1 MTAAGGDAGRASVQ
15 DSRKHS
21 PKHPRKH
28 PEERTTFRGALR
40 GIFRAALERLSA
52 DGVVGIAAEEL
63 PGLVDQVRE
72 TADPKFGDYS
82 GTMAMALAK
91 RAGLKPRDVAVE
103 IIRRLDVGD
112 LFEMPTEPVGPGFI
126 NLRVREDALARA
138 VVSAVRDPRMG
149 VAPVA
154 TPETIVID
162 FGGPNV
168 AKPMHV
174 GHIRSTVIGDALAK
188 ILKFR
193 GHHTITDNHLG
204 DWGTQFGMILW
215 GWKHCRDDA
224 RFAADPTAE
233 LGRLYRLVRKVAD
246 AKPEE
251 LARDPEAA
259 ALAARYPDTGREV
272 LAETAK
278 LHEGDPEN
286 RALWEQFMPF
296 CRAEI
301 DRIFSRLH
309 VSFDHALG
317 ESFFQ
322 PMLAGVVVELM
333 ADPAVGAR
341 ESRGAIGIFL
351 NGEDAPPFLIRKADG
366 AFLYATTDLATLKW
380 RMEHWKPDR
389 ILYVVDSRQ
398 GPHFEQLFA
407 TAKLW
412 GCGDRQRIDGVEL
425 AHIAFGT
432 VLGED
437 GKPFKTRAGDTV
449 GLESLLDEGVERAGK
464 MQHAG
469 DKTQSA
475 DGRPQHVG
483 DKTEPADGRL
493 ERSGDS
499 DQGRSAAGMDA
510 AEQRHAA
517 EIVGMGAIKYAD
529 LSQNR
534 TTDYVFSF
542 DKMLQLTGNT
552 AAYMQYAV
560 ARVEGIFSKGG
571 IDRVALRQSVESVS
585 LSTPQERALA
595 LELVRFGEALED
607 VEIDYRPNVLTAWLY
622 ELAGCYSSFY
632 DALPVL
638 KAEGNE
644 RNSRLAVCD
653 LTGRIRRQGLEL
665 LGIGTV
671 EKM

>member
-1 MTAAGGDAGRASVQ
+1 MSGAGGETGRASLQ
-15 DSRKHS
+15 GLS
-21 PKHPRKH
+21 
-28 PEERTTFRGALR
+28 FRAALR
-40 GIFRAALERLSA
+40 GMFRAALERLTA
-52 DGVVGIAAEEL
+52 DGVVAIAADEL

-103 IIRRLDVGD
+103 ITRRLDVGD
-112 LFEMPTEPVGPGFI
+112 LFEPPSDPVGPGFI
-126 NLRVREDALARA
+126 NLRVRQDALARA
-138 VVSAVRDPRMG
+138 VVAALADPRLG

-154 TPETIVID
+154 EPDTIVID
-162 FGGPNV
+162 YGGPNV

-174 GHIRSTVIGDALAK
+174 GHIRSTVIGDALAR
-188 ILKFR
+188 ILRFR
-193 GHHTITDNHLG
+193 GHSVITDDHLG

-215 GWKHCRDDA
+215 GWKHCRDDS

-259 ALAARYPDTGREV
+259 ALAARYPDAGREV

-301 DRIFSRLH
+301 DRIFARLH

-317 ESFFQ
+317 ESFYQ
-322 PMLAGVVVELM
+322 PMLAGVVAELM
-333 ADPAVGAR
+333 ADPAVRAR
-341 ESRGAIGIFL
+341 ESRGAIGVFL
-351 NGEDAPPFLIRKADG
+351 NGDDAPPFLIRKADG
-366 AFLYATTDLATLKW
+366 AFLYATTDLATLQW

-398 GPHFEQLFA
+398 SPHFEQLFA

-412 GCGDRQRIDGVEL
+412 GCGDRRRIADVQL
-425 AHIAFGT
+425 VHVAFGT

-449 GLESLLDEGVERAGK
+449 GLEALLDEGVERAARVAA
-464 MQHAG
+464 AG
-469 DKTQSA
+469 DESQ
-475 DGRPQHVG
+475 PVG
-483 DKTEPADGRL
+483 V
-493 ERSGDS
+493 
-499 DQGRSAAGMDA
+499 DA
-510 AEQRHAA
+510 AERRHVA
-517 EIVGMGAIKYAD
+517 EIVGIGAIKYAD

-571 IDRVALRQSVESVS
+571 LDRDALRRAVQGVS
-585 LSTPQERALA
+585 LATPQERALA
-595 LELVRFGEALED
+595 LELLRFGEALED
-607 VEIDYRPNVLTAWLY
+607 VEADYRPNVLTAWLY
-622 ELAGCYSSFY
+622 ELAGCYSTFY

-638 KAEGNE
+638 KAEGEE
-644 RNSRLAVCD
+644 RTSRLALCD
-653 LTGRIRRQGLEL
+653 LTGRILRQGLEL

-671 EKM
+671 DKM

>member
-1 MTAAGGDAGRASVQ
+1 MTAASGDPGRELVQ
-15 DSRKHS
+15 D
-21 PKHPRKH
+21 PLGYPLGD
-28 PEERTTFRGALR
+28 PLGGGTFRGALR
-40 GIFRAALERLSA
+40 CMFHAALERLSA
-52 DGVVGIAAEEL
+52 DGVVGITAEEL
-63 PGLVDQVRE
+63 PVLVDQVRE

-82 GTMAMALAK
+82 GTMAMSLAK
-91 RAGLKPRDVAVE
+91 RAGLKPRDMAVE

-112 LFEMPTEPVGPGFI
+112 LFESPTEPVGPGFI
-126 NLRVREDALARA
+126 NLRVRLDALARA
-138 VVSAVRDPRMG
+138 VVAAVRDPRMG

-154 TPETIVID
+154 KPDTIVID

-193 GHHTITDNHLG
+193 GHHPVTDNHLG

-322 PMLAGVVVELM
+322 PMLAGVVAELM
-333 ADPAVGAR
+333 ADPAVRAR

-425 AHIAFGT
+425 AHVAFGT

-449 GLESLLDEGVERAGK
+449 GLESLLDEGVERAGR

-475 DGRPQHVG
+475 DGRPQHAG
-483 DKTEPADGRL
+483 DKTQQAGDTIQHVGTEGRV
-493 ERSGDS
+493 
-499 DQGRSAAGMDA
+499 GMDA
-510 AEQRHAA
+510 AEQRHVA

-571 IDRVALRQSVESVS
+571 IDRVALRQSVGDVS

-622 ELAGCYSSFY
+622 DLAGCYSTFY

-638 KAEGNE
+638 KAEGGE
-644 RNSRLAVCD
+644 RNSRLALCD
-653 LTGRIRRQGLEL
+653 LTGRILRQGLEL

>member
-1 MTAAGGDAGRASVQ
+1 MTAASGDPGRELVQ
-15 DSRKHS
+15 D
-21 PKHPRKH
+21 PLGYPLGD
-28 PEERTTFRGALR
+28 PLGGGTFRGALR
-40 GIFRAALERLSA
+40 CMFHAALERLSA
-52 DGVVGIAAEEL
+52 DGVVGITAEEL
-63 PGLVDQVRE
+63 PVLVDQVRE

-82 GTMAMALAK
+82 GTMAMSLAK
-91 RAGLKPRDVAVE
+91 RAGLKPRDMAVE

-112 LFEMPTEPVGPGFI
+112 LFESPTEPVGPGFI
-126 NLRVREDALARA
+126 NLRVRLDALARA
-138 VVSAVRDPRMG
+138 VVAAVRDPRMG

-154 TPETIVID
+154 KPDTIVID

-193 GHHTITDNHLG
+193 GHHPVTDNHLG

-322 PMLAGVVVELM
+322 PMLAGVVAELM
-333 ADPAVGAR
+333 ADPAVRAR

-425 AHIAFGT
+425 AHVAFGT

-475 DGRPQHVG
+475 DGRPQHAG
-483 DKTEPADGRL
+483 DKTQQAGDTIQHVGTEGRV
-493 ERSGDS
+493 
-499 DQGRSAAGMDA
+499 GMDA
-510 AEQRHAA
+510 AEQRHVA

-571 IDRVALRQSVESVS
+571 IDRVALRQSVGDVS

-622 ELAGCYSSFY
+622 DLAGCYSTFY

-638 KAEGNE
+638 KAEGGE
-644 RNSRLAVCD
+644 RNSRLALCD
-653 LTGRIRRQGLEL
+653 LTGRILRQGLEL

>member
-1 MTAAGGDAGRASVQ
+1 MTAASGDPGRELVQ
-15 DSRKHS
+15 D
-21 PKHPRKH
+21 PLGYPLGD
-28 PEERTTFRGALR
+28 PLGGGTFRGALR
-40 GIFRAALERLSA
+40 CMFHAALERLSA
-52 DGVVGIAAEEL
+52 DGVVGITAEEL
-63 PGLVDQVRE
+63 PVLVDQVRE

-82 GTMAMALAK
+82 GTMAMSLAK
-91 RAGLKPRDVAVE
+91 RAGLKPRDMAVE

-112 LFEMPTEPVGPGFI
+112 LFESPTEPVGPGFI
-126 NLRVREDALARA
+126 NLRVRLDALARA
-138 VVSAVRDPRMG
+138 VVAAVRDPRMG

-154 TPETIVID
+154 KPDTIVID

-193 GHHTITDNHLG
+193 GHHPVTDNHLG

-412 GCGDRQRIDGVEL
+412 GCGDRQRIDGVEFV
-425 AHIAFGT
+425 HVAFGT

-449 GLESLLDEGVERAGK
+449 GLESLLDEGVERAGR

-475 DGRPQHVG
+475 DGRPQHAG
-483 DKTEPADGRL
+483 DKTQQAGDTIQHVDTEGRV
-493 ERSGDS
+493 
-499 DQGRSAAGMDA
+499 GMDA
-510 AEQRHAA
+510 AEQRHVA

-571 IDRVALRQSVESVS
+571 IDRVALRQSVGDVS

-622 ELAGCYSSFY
+622 DLAGCYSTFY

-638 KAEGNE
+638 KAEGGE
-644 RNSRLAVCD
+644 RNSRLALCD
-653 LTGRIRRQGLEL
+653 LTGRILRQGLEL

>member
-1 MTAAGGDAGRASVQ
+1 VTAAGGDEGRASVQ
-15 DSRKHS
+15 DSRQ
-21 PKHPRKH
+21 HPRRH

-52 DGVVGIAAEEL
+52 DGVVTLAAEEL

-126 NLRVREDALARA
+126 NLRVREDALSRA
-138 VVSAVRDPRMG
+138 VVAAVRDPRMG

-224 RFAADPTAE
+224 RFAVDPTAE

-301 DRIFSRLH
+301 DRIFSRLQ

-322 PMLAGVVVELM
+322 PMLAGVVAELM
-333 ADPAVGAR
+333 ADPVVLAR

-425 AHIAFGT
+425 VHVAFGT

-449 GLESLLDEGVERAGK
+449 GLESLLDEGVERAVK

-469 DKTQSA
+469 DKTQQA
-475 DGRPQHVG
+475 GDTIQHV
-483 DKTEPADGRL
+483 DTE
-493 ERSGDS
+493 
-499 DQGRSAAGMDA
+499 GRSAAGMDA

-529 LSQNR
+529 LSQSR

-571 IDRVALRQSVESVS
+571 IDRVALRQSVEGVS

-653 LTGRIRRQGLEL
+653 LTGRILRQGLEL

>member
-1 MTAAGGDAGRASVQ
+1 MTAAGGDEGRASVQ
-15 DSRKHS
+15 DPLGDPLKN
-21 PKHPRKH
+21 PLKNPLGGA
-28 PEERTTFRGALR
+28 TFRGALR
-40 GIFRAALERLSA
+40 GLFRAALERLSA
-52 DGVVGIAAEEL
+52 DGVVGITAEEL

-112 LFEMPTEPVGPGFI
+112 LFEIPAEPVGPGFI
-126 NLRVREDALARA
+126 NLRVRQDALARA
-138 VVSAVRDPRMG
+138 VVAAVRDPRMG

-322 PMLAGVVVELM
+322 PMLAGVVAELM
-333 ADPAVGAR
+333 ADPAVRAR

-425 AHIAFGT
+425 AHVAFGT

-449 GLESLLDEGVERAGK
+449 GLESLLDEGVERAGR

-475 DGRPQHVG
+475 DGRPQHAG
-483 DKTEPADGRL
+483 DKTQQAGDTIQHVDTEGRV
-493 ERSGDS
+493 
-499 DQGRSAAGMDA
+499 GMDA
-510 AEQRHAA
+510 AEQRHVA

-571 IDRVALRQSVESVS
+571 VDCVALRQSVEGVS

-653 LTGRIRRQGLEL
+653 LTGRILRQGLEL

>member
-1 MTAAGGDAGRASVQ
+1 MTASGGDPGRESLQ
-15 DSRKHS
+15 GQNRG
-21 PKHPRKH
+21 
-28 PEERTTFRGALR
+28 TTFRRALR
-40 GIFRAALERLSA
+40 GMFHAALERLSA
-52 DGVVGIAAEEL
+52 DGIVSIKAEEL

-91 RAGLKPRDVAVE
+91 RAGLKPRDVALE
-103 IIRRLDVGD
+103 IMRRLDVAD
-112 LFEMPTEPVGPGFI
+112 LFEPPTEPVGPGFI
-126 NLRVREDALARA
+126 NLRVRQDALGRA
-138 VVSAVRDPRMG
+138 VVAAVRDPRMG

-154 TPETIVID
+154 EPETIVID

-193 GHHTITDNHLG
+193 GHNTITDDHLG

-259 ALAARYPDTGREV
+259 ALAARYPDAGREV

-278 LHEGDPEN
+278 LHEGDAEN
-286 RALWEQFMPF
+286 RSLWERFMPF
-296 CRAEI
+296 CRSEI

-317 ESFFQ
+317 ESFYQ
-322 PMLAGVVVELM
+322 PMLAGVVAELM
-333 ADPAVGAR
+333 ADPAVQAR

-351 NGEDAPPFLIRKADG
+351 NGDDAPPFLIRKADG

-380 RMEHWKPDR
+380 RMEHWQPDR

-412 GCGDRQRIDGVEL
+412 GCGNRQRIDGVEL
-425 AHIAFGT
+425 VHVAFGT

-449 GLESLLDEGVERAGK
+449 GLEALLDEGVERAGR
-464 MQHAG
+464 MQQA
-469 DKTQSA
+469 
-475 DGRPQHVG
+475 
-483 DKTEPADGRL
+483 
-493 ERSGDS
+493 GDS
-499 DQGRSAAGMDA
+499 DQGRAGAGMA
-510 AEQRHAA
+510 ADEQQHVA
-517 EIVGMGAIKYAD
+517 EIVGIGAIKYAD

-571 IDRVALRQSVESVS
+571 IDRMALRQSLEGVS
-585 LSTPQERALA
+585 LATPQERALA

-622 ELAGCYSSFY
+622 ELAGCYSTFY

-644 RNSRLAVCD
+644 RSSRLALCD
-653 LTGRIRRQGLEL
+653 LTGRILRQGLEI

>member
-1 MTAAGGDAGRASVQ
+1 MTAAGGDAGRGMVH
-15 DSRKHS
+15 DPLRGG
-21 PKHPRKH
+21 
-28 PEERTTFRGALR
+28 TFRGAVR
-40 GIFRAALERLSA
+40 GMFQVALERLSA
-52 DGVVGIAAEEL
+52 DGVVRIAAEDL

-91 RAGLKPRDVAVE
+91 RAGLKPRDMAIE

-112 LFEMPTEPVGPGFI
+112 LFEPPTEPVGPGFI
-126 NLRVREDALARA
+126 NLRVRQDALARA
-138 VVSAVRDPRMG
+138 VVAAVRDPRMG

-174 GHIRSTVIGDALAK
+174 GHIRSTVIGDALAR
-188 ILKFR
+188 ILRFR
-193 GHHTITDNHLG
+193 GHHVITDNHLG

-215 GWKHCRDDA
+215 GWKHCRDDS
-224 RFAADPTAE
+224 RFTADPSAQPTAE
-233 LGRLYRLVRKVAD
+233 LTAELARLYRLVRKVAD

-259 ALAARYPDTGREV
+259 ALAARYPDTGRAV

-317 ESFFQ
+317 ESFYQ
-322 PMLAGVVVELM
+322 PMLAGVVAELM

-351 NGEDAPPFLIRKADG
+351 GGEDAPPFLIRKADG

-425 AHIAFGT
+425 AHVAFGT

-449 GLESLLDEGVERAGK
+449 GLEALLDEGVERAGR

-469 DKTQSA
+469 DKPQPA
-475 DGRPQHVG
+475 DGRPQHDG
-483 DKTEPADGRL
+483 DTTQHAGAEGR
-493 ERSGDS
+493 
-499 DQGRSAAGMDA
+499 AGMDA
-510 AEQRHAA
+510 AEQRHVA
-517 EIVGMGAIKYAD
+517 EIIGMGAIKYAD

-638 KAEGNE
+638 KAEGDE

-653 LTGRIRRQGLEL
+653 LTGRILRQGLEL

>member
-1 MTAAGGDAGRASVQ
+1 MTAAGGDAGRASGQ
-15 DSRKHS
+15 DPPEHS
-21 PKHPRKH
+21 TKHPLSG
-28 PEERTTFRGALR
+28 TTFRGALR

-52 DGVVGIAAEEL
+52 DGVVRIAAEEL

-112 LFEMPTEPVGPGFI
+112 LFEMPAEPVGPGFI
-126 NLRVREDALARA
+126 NLRVRQDALARA
-138 VVSAVRDPRMG
+138 VVAAVRDPRMG

-154 TPETIVID
+154 MPETIVID

-188 ILKFR
+188 ILRFR

-251 LARDPEAA
+251 MARDPEAA

-322 PMLAGVVVELM
+322 PMLAGVVAELM
-333 ADPAVGAR
+333 ADPAVRAR

-351 NGEDAPPFLIRKADG
+351 GGEDAPPFLIRKADG

-380 RMEHWKPDR
+380 RMEHWRPDR

-425 AHIAFGT
+425 VHVAFGT

-449 GLESLLDEGVERAGK
+449 GLESLLDEGVERAGR

-469 DKTQSA
+469 EKPQPAGDTI
-475 DGRPQHVG
+475 QHV
-483 DKTEPADGRL
+483 DAEGR
-493 ERSGDS
+493 
-499 DQGRSAAGMDA
+499 AGMDA
-510 AEQRHAA
+510 AEQRHVA

-571 IDRVALRQSVESVS
+571 VDRVALRQSVEGVS

-638 KAEGNE
+638 KAEGDE

-653 LTGRIRRQGLEL
+653 LTGRILRQGLEL